1 MRGGENLSLYV
12 IGDVHLSLD
21 TDKAMDVFKGW
32 ENYVDR
38 LYENWNK
45 TVKPDDTVVLAG
57 DSSWG
62 MTLEQSKKD
71 LEFINNLPGKKILL
85 KGNHDYW
92 WTTVKK
98 MEDFFV
104 ANNFTTLNILHNNC
118 YSYGEYAICGTRGW
132 VNETK
137 EPADAK
143 VLARE
148 AARLK
153 TSIECAIKQGLEPIV
168 FLHYPPIFAN
178 NCNYDI
184 LDVLYKYNIKHCYY
198 GHIHGRG
205 AVYAINGVRD
215 GVDFHYISS
224 DYLQFTPKRVL

>member
-1 MRGGENLSLYV
+1 MSLFV
-12 IGDVHLSLD
+12 IGDLHLSLD
-21 TDKAMDVFKGW
+21 ADKSMDIFAGW
-32 ENYVDR
+32 ENYVQR
-38 LYENWNK
+38 LYDNWNN
-45 TVKPDDTVVLAG
+45 TVSPEDTVVLAG
-57 DSSWG
+57 DLSWG

-71 LEFINNLPGKKILL
+71 FAFINDLPGKKIII

-98 MEDFFV
+98 MELFFDE
-104 ANNFTTLNILHNNC
+104 NGFGTLNILHNNC
-118 YSYGEYAICGTRGW
+118 YTYGEYGICGTRGW

-148 AARLK
+148 AQRLK
-153 TSIECAIKQGLEPIV
+153 ASIECAVKQNLTPIV

-184 LDVLYKYNIKHCYY
+184 LDVLYKYGIKHCYY
-198 GHIHGRG
+198 GHIHGKG
-205 AVYAINGVRD
+205 ASYAITGERD
-215 GVDFHYISS
+215 GVNFDYISS
-224 DYLQFTPKRVL
+224 DYLQFTPKQIV